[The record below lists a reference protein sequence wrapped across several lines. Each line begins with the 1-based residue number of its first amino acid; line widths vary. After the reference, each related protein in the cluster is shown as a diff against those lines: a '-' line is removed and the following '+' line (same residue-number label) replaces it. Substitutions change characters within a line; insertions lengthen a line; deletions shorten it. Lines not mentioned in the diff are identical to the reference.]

1 MKINK
6 YTLAILFIVVL
17 SALGVLLVIQFQIL
31 DKDIKN
37 NRRTME
43 LAIPGILSDLYDNM
57 MFNRNLEALV
67 RAYIGTDSFQ
77 FASDSNP
84 TDPLQ
89 MVIKNGLD
97 EVISLNYPDLEYQ
110 VDGFVSN
117 QYGCMIH
124 RGHRPE
130 LPKAQKVMEAD
141 NHMCFCMTLPNTLD
155 ISMTYTNKEEAVI
168 GNSANILIASFLLI
182 GIILISFWF
191 TIRTI
196 GKQKKLSNL
205 KRDFINNLTHEFKT
219 PIFSISLATKSL
231 NGLKKVRETDKA
243 ENYLKLIN
251 NETKR
256 LQTQVDKILQMALL
270 DSGNLTLDKKV
281 IDLHDSIKN
290 VADGFQMI
298 IEERQGSITFNLQ
311 ASKHQIVAD
320 ETHLNNVLFNLIDN
334 AQKYSEEKP
343 QIEILTEDSHDGI
356 VLKIKDRGIG
366 MDATTQKYIF
376 DQFYR
381 AQKGNV
387 HTVKGF
393 GLGLSYVKKIIE
405 FHKGSI
411 SLNSEPGQGSM
422 FQIYL
427 PIAS

>member
-6 YTLAILFIVVL
+6 YTLTALFIVVL
-17 SALGVLLVIQFQIL
+17 SSLGVLLVIQFQIL

-37 NRRTME
+37 NRSTME

-57 MFNRNLEALV
+57 MFNRDLDNLV
-67 RAYIGTDSFQ
+67 RIHEGTESFQ
-77 FASDSNP
+77 FSSDSQP
-84 TDPLQ
+84 SDPLQ
-89 MVIKNGLD
+89 VVLKNGLD
-97 EVISLNYPDLEYQ
+97 EVISLNYPHLEYQ

-117 QYGCMIH
+117 EYGCMIH

-130 LPKAQKVMEAD
+130 LPKAKKVMEAD
-141 NHMCFCMTLPNTLD
+141 NHMCFCMILPNTLD
-155 ISMTYTNKEEAVI
+155 ISMTYTNKDETVL
-168 GNSANILIASFLLI
+168 GNSASILKASFLLI
-182 GIILISFWF
+182 VIILISFWF

-196 GKQKKLSNL
+196 GKQKKLSDL

-219 PIFSISLATKSL
+219 PIFSISLASKSL
-231 NGLKKVRETDKA
+231 GGLEGVQKA
-243 ENYLKLIN
+243 PKADAYLNLIN

-281 IDLHDSIKN
+281 IGLHESIQN
-290 VADGFQMI
+290 VAEGFQMI
-298 IEERQGSITFNLQ
+298 ISEKQGSIKFNLH
-311 ASKHQIVAD
+311 ANNHQIVAD

-334 AQKYSEEKP
+334 AQKYSDEKP
-343 QIEILTEDSHDGI
+343 DIEIITEDSENG
-356 VLKIKDRGIG
+356 VLLTIKDHGIG
-366 MDATTQKYIF
+366 MDKTAQKYVF

-381 AQKGNV
+381 AQTGNV

-405 FHKGSI
+405 FHKGTI
-411 SLNSEPGQGSM
+411 SLSSEPGQGSM
-422 FQIYL
+422 FKIFL
-427 PIAS
+427 PISS